1 MKTLMHEF
9 LDIEAESFDV
19 PQACY
24 DTIDDI
30 LELAQINIDVEAT
43 PKDILKDISGMLEEY
58 GFSYGTGVKFSEALQ
73 SKNIDCKEYSV
84 LYYSIAEELRLP
96 LDIVAA
102 PNHLFVRWDDGKNVF
117 NWETVDIFTSKEKI
131 IEDSKYISEFN
142 IHEKSILN
150 GVYLK
155 NLTSEELESIAFDLN
170 GITKLSLKDFK
181 GAIDDFNMSIE
192 LDPKSPNSY
201 SNRGFTKIYFND
213 LEGALDDFNKSIKLD
228 CNDETC
234 YFNRGSVK
242 IYLNDFVGA
251 MNDFNKIIELNPK
264 SAQAYYYCGI
274 VSIHMNNFKKAKN
287 FFDKAIE
294 LNPDLA
300 EAYHARGNVKV
311 YLNDIKGSLADFDK
325 AKELN
330 SDLSL
335 IL

>member
-1 MKTLMHEF
+1 LGVVANLVPFGHNIQGVRFSQGSKNQKQGIGFYTANYLNRMDMDVNILHTPQIPIVSTLMY
-9 LDIEAESFDV
+9 DV
-19 PQACY
+19 SGYHKHPSGQNL
-24 DTIDDI
+24 TIAVLSYEGYNMEDAII
-30 LELAQINIDVEAT
+30 LNEGSINRGLCRST
-43 PKDILKDISGMLEEY
+43 
-58 GFSYGTGVKFSEALQ
+58 
-73 SKNIDCKEYSV
+73 
-84 LYYSIAEELRLP
+84 YYRPAIAEELRLP

-213 LEGALDDFNKSIKLD
+213 LEG
-228 CNDETC
+228 E
-234 YFNRGSVK
+234 
-242 IYLNDFVGA
+242 
-251 MNDFNKIIELNPK
+251 
-264 SAQAYYYCGI
+264 
-274 VSIHMNNFKKAKN
+274 
-287 FFDKAIE
+287 AIS
-294 LNPDLA
+294 LFGKDYVFA
-300 EAYHARGNVKV
+300 EN
-311 YLNDIKGSLADFDK
+311 
-325 AKELN
+325 
-330 SDLSL
+330 DLSKDKL
-335 IL
+335 ILLDSSNSIFD